1 MALDVAGFSLG
12 IRSIET
18 LLPHEQTIQSRV
30 ESLATEMQRDGVQKD
45 PIIVDRDSGA
55 VLDGMHRLA
64 AFSRLGISSAVCCS
78 VEYGSRSVILSRWAR
93 VYALPRGESYAS
105 ALEVLSITR
114 RASLADALEALEH
127 QEVGLAVLSPEAAY
141 LPIRTTDLMATFELV
156 LGLDSISEKQG
167 WRRDFVPE
175 DDLDFSLQDNR
186 NIVVLVRKL
195 SKEDVV
201 AAAKNRRLFPCK
213 TSMHRIDPRP
223 VAVNFPLSE
232 LRVAT
237 SEILRE
243 RLRGKRQRLLPAD
256 SVYEGRRYKE
266 RLLLLN
272 PA

>member
-12 IRSIET
+12 IRSTES
-18 LLPHEQTIQSRV
+18 LLPHEQTIQSHV

-45 PIIVDRDSGA
+45 PIIVDRGSGT

-64 AFSRLGISSAVCCS
+64 AFSSLGISRAACCS
-78 VEYGSRSVILSRWAR
+78 VDYGSGAVTLSRWAR
-93 VYALPRGESYAS
+93 VYSLPRGESYAS
-105 ALEVLSITR
+105 ALEAGSITR
-114 RASLADALEALEH
+114 RVSLADAFDALGR
-127 QEVGLAVLSPEAAY
+127 QEVGLAVLTSDAAY
-141 LPIRTTDLMATFELV
+141 LPTRTTDLMATFELV

-175 DDLDFSLQDNR
+175 DDLDISLQGSR

-201 AAAKNRRLFPCK
+201 SAAKSRRLFPCK

-223 VAVNFPLSE
+223 VAVNFPLAE
-232 LRVAT
+232 LNVAT
-237 SEILRE
+237 TEVLRE
-243 RLRGKRQRLLPAD
+243 RLRGKRERLLPAD
-256 SVYEGRRYKE
+256 SLYDGRRYKE